1 MESHRYSAAVIAVC
15 TGGVWA
21 KHELTYTVD
30 TYPELPTAAVDEEIK
45 YAVTLWAA
53 ASPRLSFQH
62 VPNSRGADIRITFH
76 DGDHNDGMSFDGRGM
91 VLAHAF
97 PPPNGSIHF
106 DIAEPWTIRCD
117 EGTNTL
123 LMCVQLTFCN

>member
-1 MESHRYSAAVIAVC
+1 MESHRHSAAVIAVC

-21 KHELTYTVD
+21 KHDLTYTVD
-30 TYPELPTAAVDEEIK
+30 NYPELPRAAVDEEIRR
-45 YAVTLWAA
+45 AVTLWTA
-53 ASPRLSFQH
+53 ASPRLSFRH
-62 VPNSRGADIRITFH
+62 VQNSEDADIRITFH
-76 DGDHNDGMSFDGRGM
+76 DGDHNDGMSFDGNGM
-91 VLAHAF
+91 VVAHAF

-106 DIAEPWTIRCD
+106 DIAESWTIRCR

>member
-1 MESHRYSAAVIAVC
+1 MESHRYSAAIISVC

-30 TYPELPTAAVDEEIK
+30 TYPELPRAAVDEEIRC
-45 YAVTLWAA
+45 AVTLWAA

-62 VPNSRGADIRITFH
+62 VQNSEHADIRFAFL
-76 DGDHNDGMSFDGRGM
+76 DRDHNDGMSFDGRGN
-91 VLAHAF
+91 VVAHAF
-97 PPPNGSIHF
+97 APTIGSVHF
-106 DIAEPWTIRCD
+106 DIAEPWTIRCG

-123 LMCVQLTFCN
+123 LMCV